1 MKKIFKAILVLAVML
16 SAAAISAVTASAAS
30 FSDAKNGV
38 VYIESEFCAP
48 DNDTY
53 IFYDSRRRTYRK
65 LDKGETVWKSGSGFA
80 IGNEGEPVSYIVTN
94 AHVVLDLTAEGL
106 KSLDPLN
113 ETISISSRKASSVK
127 VYFSYGANDFMRA
140 QIYMVNEEKDICILK
155 LPEPTEK
162 RSALTLCRFSD
173 VDMDDDV
180 AALGFPGDSDLYMDS
195 TDLAFDM
202 NDITVTRGAISRK
215 TTDEEGREVY
225 LIDVDI
231 RHGNSGG
238 PLVNS
243 KGEVVGINTFMVY
256 GDDNRSN
263 YALII
268 DELLNLINRDT
279 VPYIL
284 SSEKAVAAP
293 AEETEET
300 PEETEIV
307 TESEPAPVIT
317 EPTAT
322 SEAVPAASEVTEN
335 GSSTV
340 IFIIIAAAAIAAA
353 VAVAIIVTKSKRS
366 PAVSAPAEAQASTSP
381 VRKSAVITGV
391 KGIMA
396 GRSFDVSSSVIIG
409 RNTQKCTICF
419 PVDAQGI
426 SGVHC
431 EIRLNGGVFEIIDRG
446 SSCGTFLG
454 SGQKLV
460 ADVPVTLPSG
470 TYFYLGSSEQL
481 FKIEY

>member
-1 MKKIFKAILVLAVML
+1 MKKIFMAIMALAVML

-38 VYIESEFCAP
+38 VYIQSEFCSP

-53 IFYDSRRRTYRK
+53 IFYDSGLGSYRK
-65 LDKGETVWKSGSGFA
+65 LYKGETVWKSGSGFA
-80 IGNEGEPVSYIVTN
+80 IGKEGEPVSYIVTN
-94 AHVVLDLTAEGL
+94 AHVVLDSTADGL
-106 KSLDPLN
+106 RSLDSLN
-113 ETISISSRKASSVK
+113 ETLSISSRKASDVT
-127 VYFSYGANDFMRA
+127 VYFSYGANEFMHA
-140 QIYMVNEEKDICILK
+140 QIYMVNEEKDICVLK
-155 LPEPTEK
+155 LPQPTDK
-162 RSALTLCRFSD
+162 RNPLTLCRSSD
-173 VDMDDDV
+173 LDMDDDV
-180 AALGFPGDSDLYMDS
+180 AALGFPGDSDLFMDS
-195 TDLAFDM
+195 TDLALDI

-215 TTDEEGREVY
+215 TTDDTGREVY

-256 GDDNRSN
+256 TGDNKSN

-268 DELLNLINRDT
+268 DELINMINRDT
-279 VPYIL
+279 VPYTL
-284 SSEKAVAAP
+284 SSEKATAATV
-293 AEETEET
+293 ET
-300 PEETEIV
+300 TEAV
-307 TESEPAPVIT
+307 TEAEPAPVIT
-317 EPTAT
+317 EPAVT
-322 SEAVPAASEVTEN
+322 SETAAPVASEASEN
-335 GSSTV
+335 NNTV
-340 IFIIIAAAAIAAA
+340 IIIIIAAAVVA
-353 VAVAIIVTKSKRS
+353 VAVAVVIAVTRGKKS
-366 PAVSAPAEAQASTSP
+366 PAENAPAAAQPSATP
-381 VRKSAVITGV
+381 VLKNAVITGV

-396 GRSFDVSSSVIIG
+396 GRSFDVGSSVIIG

-419 PVDAQGI
+419 PVDAKGI

-431 EIRLNGGVFEIIDRG
+431 EIRLNGGVYEIIDKG

-460 ADVPVTLPSG
+460 ADVPAKLPSG